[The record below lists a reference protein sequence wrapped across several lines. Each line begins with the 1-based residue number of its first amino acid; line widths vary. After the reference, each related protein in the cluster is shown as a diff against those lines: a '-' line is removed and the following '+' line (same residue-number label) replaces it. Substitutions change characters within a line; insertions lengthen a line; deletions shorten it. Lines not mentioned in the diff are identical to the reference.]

1 MWWWILTV
9 LFFLISVGVSTLVY
23 FSLRRINQYEGLI
36 IEFQNIIEFAT
47 TKMKQVDANGH
58 YESDDETGFFFQQL
72 KELQELLNGIFEN
85 EETEENSDAQ
95 KEKDKVDN
103 LKQKFEELFA

>member
-1 MWWWILTV
+1 MWWWILTI
-9 LFFLISVGVSTLVY
+9 LFFLFSVGASTLVY

-36 IEFQNIIEFAT
+36 VEFQRIVEFAT

-85 EETEENSDAQ
+85 ENEENSGAEE
-95 KEKDKVDN
+95 KEK
-103 LKQKFEELFA
+103 E

>member
-1 MWWWILTV
+1 MWWWILTI
-9 LFFLISVGVSTLVY
+9 LFFLIGVGSSTLVY

-36 IEFQNIIEFAT
+36 MEFQNIIEFAT
-47 TKMKQVDANGH
+47 QKMKQVDTRGH

-85 EETEENSDAQ
+85 EEVEENSSA
-95 KEKDKVDN
+95 KEKEK
-103 LKQKFEELFA
+103 